1 MDMSQYWVGQIP
13 KRPLAIN
20 VRDSFGRELDLTA
33 YDNFRV
39 RLLDDNNVEVDLTG
53 SDLQVGGA
61 RTGQFVFVWPTG
73 RSLFQTPGDYLL
85 QLVLSDENSKDYT
98 TSWAIKVRDLGEVN

>member
-13 KRPLAIN
+13 KRPLAIE

-33 YDNFRV
+33 YDSFRV
-39 RLLDDNNVEVDLTG
+39 RILDDNNEEVDIQG
-53 SDLQVGGA
+53 SDLQAGGVS
-61 RTGQFVFVWPTG
+61 RGQFVFVWPTG
-73 RSLFQTPGDYLL
+73 RSLFETPGDYLL

-98 TSWAIKVRDLGEVN
+98 TSWPIKVRELGEVN